1 MVEFSNYGSC
11 VNVFAPGD
19 KIESAWPGPSNN
31 LINMQSGTSMACPHV
46 SGVVALLLSTD
57 EYANYPPNK
66 IISLIEEKSTKN
78 IVKNI
83 PVWSLTPN
91 RFIYSS
97 PPVKGTK
104 YADND
109 KINDNDPDNLDDK
122 PDDLDDIIDDD
133 DDKPDDLNDI
143 IDDDKNKPDDG
154 VGDIIDDDDDINK
167 PDDGVGDIIDD
178 DDDINKPDDGVGDI
192 IDDDDDQPDN
202 IGDDNNKGK
211 DGFGEII
218 DDDDDVNDNPGD
230 FDDIEDS
237 DGNDKDKGDFDDIE
251 NGDGNDKGDFDDI
264 ENGDGNNSDNDL
276 DDIENGGSNSEDK
289 EDLNDV
295 IDDDNSADDLNDIIE
310 IDKLFIKW
318 SQNKKNNSIK
328 VKKPLRKDKTYI
340 RYYHFEQM
348 KKEYKKMKDY

>member
-1 MVEFSNYGSC
+1 MIISIIV
-11 VNVFAPGD
+11 
-19 KIESAWPGPSNN
+19 
-31 LINMQSGTSMACPHV
+31 
-46 SGVVALLLSTD
+46 LLLLNCWLIYILNWSKI
-57 EYANYPPNK
+57 PNRFLWFFCSIHVTIFFSIFFK
-66 IISLIEEKSTKN
+66 WSLISLILS
-78 IVKNI
+78 
-83 PVWSLTPN
+83 SLATILLLLLLLL
-91 RFIYSS
+91 F
-97 PPVKGTK
+97 
-104 YADND
+104 
-109 KINDNDPDNLDDK
+109 L
-122 PDDLDDIIDDD
+122 
-133 DDKPDDLNDI
+133 
-143 IDDDKNKPDDG
+143 
-154 VGDIIDDDDDINK
+154 
-167 PDDGVGDIIDD
+167 
-178 DDDINKPDDGVGDI
+178 
-192 IDDDDDQPDN
+192 
-202 IGDDNNKGK
+202 
-211 DGFGEII
+211 
-218 DDDDDVNDNPGD
+218 DVNDNPGD